1 MTTHPEPRHKLTVK
15 VGDALRTIQGYSIE
29 EYELARAELIDHLSG
44 DAEAVALAKAAGH
57 AAPLVAVTE
66 ASATVQPVAP
76 TGGGAPA
83 WGEPTPP
90 APFIPP
96 AQSTPPPAFAAAAVP
111 QCQHGPRTPRSGI
124 KDNGPW
130 KSWFCPTP
138 KGTPGQ
144 CDPIFL
150 GKPGMK
156 NYNPSE
162 WNNHPA

>member
-96 AQSTPPPAFAAAAVP
+96 AAAPSAFAAAAVP
-111 QCQHGPRTPRSGI
+111 QCQHGPRTGRSGVGQ
-124 KDNGPW
+124 KGPW
-130 KSWFCPTP
+130 KAWFCPTP
-138 KGTPGQ
+138 KGTPNQ
-144 CDPIFL
+144 CEAIFL
-150 GKPGMK
+150 NRNTP
-156 NYNPSE
+156 E
-162 WNNHPA
+162 WNNFPA